1 MNKTK
6 KISGWLVVAA
16 ALLVMT
22 MMTMTACSSEGDDI
36 LGGNGPEQPKEA
48 SGVRVTVSAGI
59 SDGEGTTRSAVT
71 KDDKG
76 RRTLKFTEGD
86 RLHIYAVLEYDK
98 QEFAWNSRPLR
109 MMTGMLNMQGAPT
122 GDDLQAS
129 FSGELTV
136 YKWDEDGSEY
146 IVDPDQTVKD
156 GDAPAADPLAVS
168 YEYCDKNGHDGLFY
182 ATLVHKDA
190 GSNFTTVANK
200 TSKIFGRS
208 SYKSGI
214 APDVETLMTS
224 MLPVSA
230 YNYDTDSHGI
240 NLNETGCAIFNCAVS
255 GLPSDGDY
263 VVEITAVTP
272 WGDIP
277 KTIGTVTVTG
287 GAAAFAFDYF
297 ADDGEFAYKIKLK
310 KGTDTYTIDLGTREL
325 ATKVYNVTR
334 YWTGSEFYNPTV
346 PLTMEALTA
355 GTIVVNN
362 PREGMQFSLNGG
374 EKTAVTSDAITVAV
388 GDKVQFYGD
397 GTTISSYYASL
408 SDYTTIAGGT
418 AEVKVYGNIMSLVD
432 EDGYASNTTLPKGYT
447 FRNFFK
453 DNTTLTDASGL
464 ILPAPTLTTYC
475 YAGMFY
481 SCSSLTAAPELPA
494 ETVALNCYQN
504 MFNGCSSL
512 TTAPE
517 LPAETVT
524 TNCYAQMFNGCS
536 SLTTAPVLPA
546 TTLAQNC
553 YAGMFK
559 GCTSLTAAP
568 ELPAKTL
575 AEGCYQNMF
584 DGCSKLSSVTCL
596 ATNRRATNCTNRWL
610 KGVSASGTFTK
621 AASMTGWPNG
631 IDGIPSGWTVN
642 DAE

>member
-1 MNKTK
+1 MKETMKTK
-6 KISGWLVVAA
+6 TKISGWLVMAA
-16 ALLVMT
+16 AWVVMT

-36 LGGNGPEQPKEA
+36 LGGNGPEQPKETA
-48 SGVRVTVSAGI
+48 GVRVTVSAGI

-98 QEFAWNSRPLR
+98 QEFAWNSRPTRL
-109 MMTGMLNMQGAPT
+109 MTGLLNMQGAPT

-263 VVEITAVTP
+263 EVSMVTV
-272 WGDIP
+272 IP
-277 KTIGTVTVTG
+277 SFEDYQKSIGSVTVTG
-287 GAAAFAFDYF
+287 GAADFAFDYF
-297 ADDGEFAYKIKLK
+297 ADDGEFAYKINLT

-334 YWTGSEFYNPTV
+334 YWNGAEFYNPTV
-346 PLTMEALTA
+346 PLTMEALTD

-362 PREGMQFSLNGG
+362 PREGMQYSKNGG
-374 EKTAVTSDAITVAV
+374 DKTTMSSTTTIDVTA

-397 GTTISSYYASL
+397 GTNIKTYYANL
-408 SDYTTIAGGT
+408 NDYTKIAGGT

-432 EDGYASNTTLPKGYT
+432 ETGYPTNTKLTENSAFCRLFSKGSMDA
-447 FRNFFK
+447 NK
-453 DNTTLTDASGL
+453 NLTDASGL
-464 ILPAPTLTTYC
+464 LLPATTLTEGC
-475 YAGMFY
+475 YAGMFNY
-481 SCSSLTAAPELPA
+481 CTALTAAPETLPAKTLAKYCYSAMFQKCSKLTTAPALPATTLAEYCYFSMFNSCSSLTAAPA
-494 ETVALNCYQN
+494 
-504 MFNGCSSL
+504 
-512 TTAPE
+512 
-517 LPAETVT
+517 
-524 TNCYAQMFNGCS
+524 
-536 SLTTAPVLPA
+536 LPA
-546 TTLAQNC
+546 TTLADYC
-553 YAGMFK
+553 YQQMFND
-559 GCTSLTAAP
+559 CTSL
-568 ELPAKTL
+568 
-575 AEGCYQNMF
+575 N
-584 DGCSKLSSVTCL
+584 SVTCL
-596 ATNRRATNCTNRWL
+596 ATDI
-610 KGVSASGTFTK
+610 SASGCTTGWLFNAGTNVEGTKTFTTP
-621 AASMTGWPNG
+621 STTGWTTSSAN
-631 IDGIPSGWTVN
+631 GIPSGWTRVN
-642 DAE
+642 AE